1 MAIPALVWT
10 LPVDASPATTADS
23 HHLNNDIVAVSDKH
37 GNTGTFAPGGTN
49 AGLSGKYMVSLNDVD
64 RVDVAAVPE
73 SSSGEGDGTPAHS
86 IYTYTNRGHISLN
99 GGVFE
104 LLPYSAGVKG
114 GTTTYTD
121 FAGTGRSPY
130 PENYVTAGGTANSSH
145 GAAGT
150 SNNPGPP
157 ICGTTNYQNVESHYT
172 YTTATVAVGPASSG
186 TYSHT
191 TTPLSA
197 SLSESPGPGGTTIT
211 TYTQAQHRGPVVEMY
226 TGAHSVGSTTIY
238 QTYSVPVA
246 GSGTE
251 GGPPWGGPAPAGWSS
266 GTRNVLDEVWTIG
279 GTFNNGTSVT
289 NHHKGAIHF
298 RVVADTECEISS
310 GNIQK
315 TVTGTANWANG
326 QSRTVTI
333 TATNHGLVDSNNRI
347 YISGA
352 SNNAINGIWNI
363 ASVTNS
369 SQFTTK
375 IFAANCEDG
384 GVDITGLNIIT
395 YDGIDKS
402 GGVLRQKSG
411 LITSVVEKKTQESGS
426 SPATHKIEYEY
437 TGSHGVASSGQVT
450 VQGTVDYD
458 FTSSVTR
465 TSGTVLTRAISTGNP
480 GATTSTNTIWANP
493 SGALVYPAE
502 NDLIVIGGGMYG
514 NNKVIIKGTVTSPA
528 GEYVFCGNTSTSA
541 VHHGIIMSSSTRPRS
556 MFTDAKL
563 NVDHNTGRVYT
574 TGAPSTQ
581 QTDSSGGF
589 NGVEGGM
596 APIDSWCPHYMH
608 GRAKAQE
615 SNDLAEVLKANTS
628 AFDASTQML
637 NSPLTDSSGDLTTY
651 MHPREGFHQTI
662 HFTLQAYKNNEHTS
676 TRAVGSHTADSND
689 YVNRD
694 FHINVHHNMKAAKN
708 DFIVTYP
715 TDTDNNFEVANTDT
729 AMKDVEEDIFQ
740 SNNDWLANSYS
751 NGTFSNL

>member
-10 LPVDASPATTADS
+10 LPVEASPATTADS
-23 HHLNNDIVAVSDKH
+23 HKLNNDLVVVSDKF
-37 GNTGTFAPGGTN
+37 GTTGTFAPGGSN
-49 AGLSGKYMVSLNDVD
+49 ASKSGKYMVTLNDVD
-64 RVDVAAVPE
+64 RVDTAAVPA
-73 SSSGEGDGTPAHS
+73 SPGPAVPAFS
-86 IYTYTNRGHISLN
+86 TYTYTDRGHISLN
-99 GGVFE
+99 GGVYE

-121 FAGTGRSPY
+121 FAGTGRNPY
-130 PENYVTAGGTANSSH
+130 PSNYATHPAASEDNGGVY
-145 GAAGT
+145 
-150 SNNPGPP
+150 
-157 ICGTTNYQNVESHYT
+157 ICGTGSPNITNVESQYT
-172 YTTATVAVGPASSG
+172 YSTAAMTITQSG
-186 TYSHT
+186 TLYTSHVSGTCATNVHSYSLGAQNAPST
-191 TTPLSA
+191 TLYKVQVSVGT
-197 SLSESPGPGGTTIT
+197 SPGPSGPGTPACPSGYALYSPGTGETNQQTVNKIPESWTVGG
-211 TYTQAQHRGPVVEMY
+211 A
-226 TGAHSVGSTTIY
+226 Y
-238 QTYSVPVA
+238 Q
-246 GSGTE
+246 
-251 GGPPWGGPAPAGWSS
+251 
-266 GTRNVLDEVWTIG
+266 
-279 GTFNNGTSVT
+279 NGTSVH
-289 NHHKGAIHF
+289 NWHKGSVHF
-298 RVVADTECEISS
+298 KLMPDTECEISS
-310 GNIQK
+310 GNLQK
-315 TVTGTANWANG
+315 SVTGTASWANG

-333 TATNHGLVDSNNRI
+333 TAADHGLVDSNNRI

-480 GATTSTNTIWANP
+480 GAPTSTNTIWANP

-608 GRAKAQE
+608 GRATAQE
-615 SNDLAEVLKANTS
+615 RNDLAEVLKANTS

>member
-23 HHLNNDIVAVSDKH
+23 HHLNNDIVAVADKH

-64 RVDVAAVPE
+64 RVDTPYSPAGPEGSPPAVPAY
-73 SSSGEGDGTPAHS
+73 ST
-86 IYTYTNRGHISLN
+86 YTYTNRGHISLN

-104 LLPYSAGVKG
+104 LLPYSGGVKG

-130 PENYVTAGGTANSSH
+130 PESYSTQAP
-145 GAAGT
+145 GT

-157 ICGTTNYQNVESHYT
+157 ICGTTNYQNVESQYT
-172 YTTATVAVGPASSG
+172 YTTATMTVGPASSG
-186 TYSHT
+186 TYSVAPAPT
-191 TTPLSA
+191 SA
-197 SLSESPGPGGTTIT
+197 SRSSNPSGGY
-211 TYTQAQHRGPVVEMY
+211 TYTQASHNGTVYEMY
-226 TGAHSVGSTTIY
+226 GGAHTGSSTPIY
-238 QTYSVPVA
+238 QTFTVPDIPE
-246 GSGTE
+246 SGT
-251 GGPPWGGPAPAGWSS
+251 GWGYPGYTTSS
-266 GTRNVLDEVWTIG
+266 RTTIDEVWAIG
-279 GTFNNGTSVT
+279 GTYNNGTSVT
-289 NHHKGAIHF
+289 NQHRGAIHF
-298 RVVADTECEISS
+298 RVVPDTECEITY
-310 GNIQK
+310 GNLQK
-315 TVTGTANWANG
+315 SVTGTANWANG

-347 YISGA
+347 FISGA
-352 SNNAINGIWNI
+352 SNNAINGMWNV
-363 ASVTNS
+363 ASITNS

-411 LITSVVEKKTQESGS
+411 TITSVVEKKTHESGS

-437 TGSHGVASSGQVT
+437 HGSHGIAAN
-450 VQGTVDYD
+450 GTVSVVGTTYD
-458 FTSSVTR
+458 FTGSVTR
-465 TSGTVLTRAISTGNP
+465 TNSTVLTRAISTGNP
-480 GATTSTNTIWANP
+480 GATTSTTTIWTGTAQVFP
-493 SGALVYPAE
+493 VGD
-502 NDLIVIGGGMYG
+502 DLTVIAGGMYG
-514 NNKVIIKGTVTSPA
+514 NNKVIVKGTVTSPA
-528 GEYVFCGNTSTSA
+528 GEYVFCANTTSA
-541 VHHGIIMSSSTRPRS
+541 VIHHGIIMSSSTRTRS

-615 SNDLAEVLKANTS
+615 RNDLAEVLKANTS
-628 AFDASTQML
+628 AYDASTQLL
-637 NSPLTDSSGDLTTY
+637 NSPLTDSAGDLTTY

-662 HFTLQAYKNNEHTS
+662 HFTLQAYKNTAHKVIRS
-676 TRAVGSHTADSND
+676 VGAHVDDSND

-715 TDTDNNFEVANTDT
+715 TDSNNNFEVANTDT
-729 AMKDVEEDIFQ
+729 AMKDVEEGIFQ

-751 NGTFSNL
+751 NGTFTNL